1 MAAGDAGHI
10 HGRQWLSP
18 QSKDVFFTLCYHTF
32 CGCHQCT
39 FPNTSFDTF
48 YNEHIISDIFHCC
61 KGTLDNVSSALSRSI
76 TRQVVAARVHCQ
88 YSITARGQLYY
99 WSQERLRIIP
109 RKPSKQTLLNF
120 YSRLTV
126 NEQAW
131 NLFLLWCFY
140 KMVINYLCSIVEYFC
155 SFSAR
160 ERCWYFLSS
169 GLLSTLQALRFRRN
183 QTEVCY

>member
-1 MAAGDAGHI
+1 MTITRFVVVTNVLFQTLPLI
-10 HGRQWLSP
+10 H
-18 QSKDVFFTLCYHTF
+18 FI
-32 CGCHQCT
+32 
-39 FPNTSFDTF
+39 TSILF
-48 YNEHIISDIFHCC
+48 
-61 KGTLDNVSSALSRSI
+61 LVSS
-76 TRQVVAARVHCQ
+76 TVVKGHVTTYRLLWVAHYSTGSKQHV
-88 YSITARGQLYY
+88 YIVSITAHGQLYY
-99 WSQERLRIIP
+99 WDSQESLSIIP

>member
-1 MAAGDAGHI
+1 M
-10 HGRQWLSP
+10 
-18 QSKDVFFTLCYHTF
+18 T
-32 CGCHQCT
+32 
-39 FPNTSFDTF
+39 
-48 YNEHIISDIFHCC
+48 
-61 KGTLDNVSSALSRSI
+61 I
-76 TRQVVAARVHCQ
+76 TRSVVVTNVLFQTPPLIHFITSILFLISSSVVKGHLTTYRLLWIAQLLDRWQHV
-88 YSITARGQLYY
+88 YIVSITARGQLYY